1 MFFLTLSQIV
11 GYLISVIIILVIV
24 QFVISLLVA
33 FNVVSMHNQWVAAIY
48 NAVNAK
54 DWLKRQVNPPRAV
67 AWQPH
72 QVWSSCDGTLTVTKG
87 AWQRPDG
94 SVGYFTTVWERQRD
108 GEYEWVMDQ
117 GDELAEPLEAPQMI
131 GATTALCGSQPTPPA
146 EMLAGPSDTINSGAA
161 RDGTLRWHVVS
172 RPDGSR
178 SVVASYWDG
187 SGWQDAVRADVAAE

>member
-1 MFFLTLSQIV
+1 MLFVTLSQIV
-11 GYLISVIIILVIV
+11 GYLISIVIILVIV

-48 NAVNAK
+48 NAVNAR
-54 DWLKRQVNPPRAV
+54 DWLRQQVNPPRAV
-67 AWQPH
+67 TWQPH
-72 QVWSSCDGTLTVTKG
+72 QVWSSCDGTLAVTKG

-108 GEYEWVMDQ
+108 GDYEWVMDQ

-146 EMLAGPSDTINSGAA
+146 EMLAGPSDAINSGAA